1 MGTRRK
7 ARELALQLLFFM
19 EFNQKSRDSWNTFW
33 QLHPASE
40 PARKFASRL
49 VNGVIE
55 NQEAFDALIKK
66 HLLNWSLDRMTII
79 DRSVLRLAVSELTVM
94 KDIPFRVTIDEA
106 IEIARRYGN
115 EHSASFVNGV
125 LDHIVKDQEMIAVGK
140 EGS

>member
-1 MGTRRK
+1 M
-7 ARELALQLLFFM
+7 QLLFFM
-19 EFNQKSRDSWNTFW
+19 EFNQKSPDSRSTFW

-40 PARKFASRL
+40 STRAFASQL
-49 VNGVIE
+49 VSGVIK
-55 NQEAFDALIKK
+55 NGDAFDILIQK
-66 HLLNWSLDRMTII
+66 HLVNWSLDRMTII
-79 DRSVLRLAVSELTVM
+79 DRIVLRLAVSELSGM